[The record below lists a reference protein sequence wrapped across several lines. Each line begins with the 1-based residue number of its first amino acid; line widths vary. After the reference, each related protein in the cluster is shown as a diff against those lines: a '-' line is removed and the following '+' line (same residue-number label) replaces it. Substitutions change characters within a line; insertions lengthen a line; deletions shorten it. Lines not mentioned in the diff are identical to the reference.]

1 MSRSPKLPGRQ
12 VTPRSRHAWRRWLE
26 ANHAAVSEIW
36 VVFYKKPAQR
46 PGRPTLTYGQA
57 VEQAI
62 CFGWIDGLKRRI
74 DDERY
79 THRFTPRKP
88 DSRWSES
95 NRERLARM
103 RSQGLMAAAG
113 EAAVAASI
121 RTGAWNKPARA
132 SAVDTPQEFLAAL
145 GRDADAR
152 AGYDALSPSERRRY
166 EVWIGMAKRDATRA
180 RRLAESLTKLRRGE
194 RLGMR

>member
-1 MSRSPKLPGRQ
+1 MSRSPNLSGRQ
-12 VTPRSRHAWRRWLE
+12 VTPRSEHAWRRWLE
-26 ANHAAVSEIW
+26 ANHAAVPEVW
-36 VVFYKKPAQR
+36 VVFYKKHAQR

-62 CFGWIDGLKRRI
+62 CFGWIDGLKLRI

-88 DSRWSES
+88 DSHWSES

-113 EAAVAASI
+113 EDAVAASI
-121 RTGAWNKPARA
+121 RTGAWKRSARA
-132 SAVDTPQEFLAAL
+132 SAVGSPREFHAAL
-145 GRDADAR
+145 GRDAAAR

-166 EVWIGMAKRDATRA
+166 EVWIGMAKRDETRA
-180 RRLAESLTKLRRGE
+180 RRLAESLAKLRRGE
-194 RLGMR
+194 KLGMR

>member
-1 MSRSPKLPGRQ
+1 MPRPNLPGRQ
-12 VTPRSRHAWRRWLE
+12 VTPRSQRAWRRWLE
-26 ANHAAVSEIW
+26 ANHAAVPEVW
-36 VVFYKKPAQR
+36 VVFYKKSAQR

-103 RSQGLMAAAG
+103 RAQSLMAAAG
-113 EAAVAASI
+113 EEAVAASI
-121 RTGAWNKPARA
+121 RTGAWNKTARA

-145 GRDADAR
+145 ASDTKAR
-152 AGYDALSPSERRRY
+152 AGYDALSPSEQRRY
-166 EVWIGMAKRDATRA
+166 EVWIGMAKRDETRA
-180 RRLAESLTKLRRGE
+180 RRLAESLTRLRRGE
-194 RLGMR
+194 KLGMR

>member
-1 MSRSPKLPGRQ
+1 MSPSPNPRGRQ
-12 VTPRSRHAWRRWLE
+12 VTPRSQHAWRRWLE
-26 ANHAAVSEIW
+26 ANHAAVAEVW
-36 VVFYKKPAQR
+36 VVFYKKHAQR
-46 PGRPTLTYGQA
+46 AGRPTLTYGQA

-88 DSRWSES
+88 DSHWSET

-113 EAAVAASI
+113 EEAVAASI
-121 RTGAWNKPARA
+121 RTGAWHRSARA
-132 SAVDTPQEFLAAL
+132 SAVGTPHELFDAL
-145 GRDADAR
+145 GRDAEAR
-152 AGYDALSPSERRRY
+152 DGYDALSPSERRRY
-166 EVWIGMAKRDATRA
+166 EVWIGMAKRDETRA
-180 RRLAESLTKLRRGE
+180 RRLAESLAKLRRGE
-194 RLGMR
+194 KLGMR

>member
-1 MSRSPKLPGRQ
+1 MPRPDLPRPHL
-12 VTPRSRHAWRRWLE
+12 TPRNQFAWRRWLE
-26 ANHAAVSEIW
+26 ANHAAVPAIW

-74 DDERY
+74 NEERY
-79 THRFTPRKP
+79 AHRFTPRKP

-103 RSQGLMAAAG
+103 RSQGLMTRPG
-113 EAAVAASI
+113 EVAVEASI
-121 RTGAWNKPARA
+121 RSGAWEKRARA
-132 SAVDTPQEFLAAL
+132 APVEAPVELLAAI
-145 GRDADAR
+145 GVDPDAR
-152 AGYDALSPSERRRY
+152 AGWMTLTRAQQRRY
-166 EVWIGMAKRDATRA
+166 EVWVGMAKRDETRA
-180 RRLAESLTKLRRGE
+180 RRLTESLALLRRGE
-194 RLGMR
+194 KLGMR